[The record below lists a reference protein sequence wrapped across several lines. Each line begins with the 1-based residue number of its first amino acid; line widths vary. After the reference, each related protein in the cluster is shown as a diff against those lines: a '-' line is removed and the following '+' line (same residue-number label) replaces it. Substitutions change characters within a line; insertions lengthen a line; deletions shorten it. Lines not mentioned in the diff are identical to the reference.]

1 MRYRISLGTFLI
13 LASAL
18 SAGAGDREVRDFRF
32 VKETTPALSFSNA
45 AALGL
50 WTDKISVVEVESTK
64 GNGAAV
70 PLEGSKDDFSVRAG
84 TESFFRISDRLVFH
98 GKLSWS
104 DFQGKEMGGPIL
116 MDPDLHPVNF
126 LESDENTVGVKKRE
140 LYGLVGALA
149 LRLGEKWF
157 AGLEIN
163 YESGDQTK
171 VKDPR
176 FSNVLMDL
184 GLSGGIAY
192 RPSDQLL
199 LGASLHY
206 RDLLEQIRGGI
217 YGTADLQYFIQTDKG
232 GFLGSVAELT
242 GDYNYVPSSSYRPMV
257 DRYYGIS
264 FQALVAN
271 RFSNEL
277 TFRYRDGYYGKK
289 ASSSPVFFDYSGIE
303 GEYEGVCLLPAGR
316 SLHRMALTLGL
327 ATLGNAENVLRYVT
341 PPGQNT
347 IVEYTGENNILD
359 RIDWEAALDYRWY
372 RDTEGARPGSTLG
385 LKAGFRSR
393 NQTTTLYPFYRNHSF
408 SQISLDLYGQKCWT
422 WGPMSFILDV
432 SATGLAGFGTDKED
446 GSYASGTTSGL
457 KSFDNYLGRY
467 FEFKTAPRAG
477 ASLGLTVARRI
488 KGGFEPYLRLSDSFL
503 SLLAEPQYLQG
514 RTRNVAALSIGCNF

>member
-1 MRYRISLGTFLI
+1 MRYRILMLALLI

-18 SAGAGDREVRDFRF
+18 PAGAGEREARDFRF
-32 VKETTPALSFSNA
+32 VMETTPALSFSNA
-45 AALGL
+45 AALTL
-50 WTDKISVVEVESTK
+50 WTGKISVVEVEGTK
-64 GNGAAV
+64 GNGAVV

-84 TESFFRISDRLVFH
+84 TESFYRISDRLVFH

-104 DFQGKEMGGPIL
+104 DFQGKEMGGPVL

-126 LESDENTVGVKKRE
+126 LESDENSVGVKKRE
-140 LYGLVGALA
+140 LYGLVGALS
-149 LRLGEKWF
+149 LRLGEKWS
-157 AGLEIN
+157 AGLQID

-176 FSNVLMDL
+176 FSNVRMDL
-184 GLSGGIAY
+184 GLSGGMAF
-192 RPSDQLL
+192 RPSDRLL

-242 GDYNYVPSSSYRPMV
+242 GDYNYVPASSYRPMA
-257 DRYYGIS
+257 DRYCGIS
-264 FQALVAN
+264 LQALVWN

-289 ASSSPVFFDYSGIE
+289 ASSSPVFFEFAGIE

-316 SLHRMALTLGL
+316 SLHRLALTLGL
-327 ATLGNAENVLRYVT
+327 ATLGNAKNVIRYVT
-341 PPGQNT
+341 PLGQTT
-347 IVEYTGENNILD
+347 IVEYTGDNHILD
-359 RIDWEAALDYRWY
+359 RLDWETALDYRWY
-372 RDTEGARPGSTLG
+372 RDTEGCRPGSTLG
-385 LKAGFRSR
+385 VRAGFLSR

-408 SQISLDLYGQKCWT
+408 SQISLDVYGQKCWT
-422 WGPMSFILDV
+422 RGPMSFVFDASV
-432 SATGLAGFGTDKED
+432 TGLAGFGTDKED

-477 ASLGLTVARRI
+477 ASFGLTFARRI
-488 KGGFEPYLRLSDSFL
+488 KGGFEPYLKLSDSFL
-503 SLLAEPQYLQG
+503 SLLAEPEYLQG
-514 RTRNVAALSIGCNF
+514 RTRNVAALSVGCNF